1 MSWEQI
7 SSILRHI
14 LTFGGGFAVAKGWVS
29 EQTMIALVGA
39 LITIGG
45 AVWGIFNK
53 TESSM
58 VASAAAIPGT
68 VVVTTPALA
77 ASVTNPDAV
86 SSENPAAVSSAVA
99 RANAQ

>member
-1 MSWEQI
+1 MGWEQI

-14 LTFGGGFAVAKGWVS
+14 LTFGGGFAVAKGWIS

-39 LITIGG
+39 ILTVGG
-45 AVWGIFNK
+45 AIWAMVNK
-53 TESSM
+53 TQSSI

-77 ASVTNPDAV
+77 ASVTSSDAM
-86 SSENPAAVSSAVA
+86 SSADV
-99 RANAQ
+99 RVTSK